1 MGELGLHPWEFNE
14 YSLIEYLQKR
24 KGHSRKRKDDYQ
36 QLLIANMLPYMKKEE
51 RIRIVEQA
59 FREEGGKVVS
69 LRERYEAAKVK
80 LADALNA
87 PPLRIA
93 NTKNGK

>member
-24 KGHSRKRKDDYQ
+24 KGYNKKRKDDYQ
-36 QLLIANMLPYMKKEE
+36 RMLVSSMLPYMKKED
-51 RIRIVEQA
+51 RVRIVSQA

-69 LRERYEAAKVK
+69 LRERYEALKAKH
-80 LADALNA
+80 ADALNA
-87 PPLRIA
+87 PPLRILKG
-93 NTKNGK
+93 NHGK